1 MNFYRGLIAS
11 ILMMLIVSPV
21 MALGN
26 NDDEQESNLNLH
38 TQCMYDSDFN
48 HQDLGYAVNGWF
60 VKSLI
65 GVDMDAMFANG
76 GGYIQKTYPMKIKG
90 INGDN
95 AETVV
100 EAPANDT
107 PLVINGVEYKS
118 LVNIVA
124 DDYNME
130 LVSLNDIKKEL
141 YGEKDTPCVY
151 MINKHIIFDD
161 AESYRLDKNFV
172 LKTEVVHSS
181 EIEALK
187 GMPEFDVVR
196 IYTKTKENM
205 AYLKEKNAVRL
216 R

>member
-1 MNFYRGLIAS
+1 MNFYRVLTTS
-11 ILMMLIVSPV
+11 ILMMLIVSSA
-21 MALGN
+21 MAFVGN
-26 NDDEQESNLNLH
+26 EDEHENNLNFY
-38 TQCMYDSDFN
+38 TQCMYDKDFN

-65 GVDMDAMFANG
+65 GVDMEAMFADG
-76 GGYIQKTYPMKIKG
+76 GGHIQKTYPMKIRG
-90 INGDN
+90 INGND

-124 DDYNME
+124 GNYNME

-141 YGEKDTPCVY
+141 YGENDTPCVY
-151 MINKHIIFDD
+151 MINRHIIFDD
-161 AESYRLDKNFV
+161 AESYRLDRNFV
-172 LKTEVVHSS
+172 LKTEIVHSS

-187 GMPEFDVVR
+187 GMPDFDVVR
-196 IYTKTKENM
+196 IYTKTKENV
-205 AYLKEKNAVRL
+205 AYWEEKNAMRI

>member
-1 MNFYRGLIAS
+1 MNFYRVLTTS
-11 ILMMLIVSPV
+11 ILMMLIVSSA
-21 MALGN
+21 MAFVGN
-26 NDDEQESNLNLH
+26 EDEHENNLNFY
-38 TQCMYDSDFN
+38 TQCMYDKDFN

-65 GVDMDAMFANG
+65 GVDMEAMFADG
-76 GGYIQKTYPMKIKG
+76 GGHIQKTYPMKIRG
-90 INGDN
+90 INGND

-124 DDYNME
+124 GNYNME

-141 YGEKDTPCVY
+141 YGENDTPCVY
-151 MINKHIIFDD
+151 MINRHIIFDD
-161 AESYRLDKNFV
+161 AESYRLDRNFV
-172 LKTEVVHSS
+172 LKTEIVHSS

-187 GMPEFDVVR
+187 GMPDFDVVR
-196 IYTKTKENM
+196 IYTKTRENV
-205 AYLKEKNAVRL
+205 AYWEEKNAMRI

>member
-1 MNFYRGLIAS
+1 MNFYRVLTTS
-11 ILMMLIVSPV
+11 ILMMLIVSSA
-21 MALGN
+21 MAFVGN
-26 NDDEQESNLNLH
+26 EDEHENNLNFY
-38 TQCMYDSDFN
+38 TQCMYDKDFN

-65 GVDMDAMFANG
+65 GVDMDAMFADG
-76 GGYIQKTYPMKIKG
+76 GGHIQKTYPMKIRG
-90 INGDN
+90 INGND

-124 DDYNME
+124 GNYNME

-141 YGEKDTPCVY
+141 YGENDTPCVY
-151 MINKHIIFDD
+151 MINRHIIFDD
-161 AESYRLDKNFV
+161 AESYRLDRNFV
-172 LKTEVVHSS
+172 LKTEIVHSS

-187 GMPEFDVVR
+187 GMPDFDVVR
-196 IYTKTKENM
+196 IYTKTKENV
-205 AYLKEKNAVRL
+205 AYWEEKNAMRI